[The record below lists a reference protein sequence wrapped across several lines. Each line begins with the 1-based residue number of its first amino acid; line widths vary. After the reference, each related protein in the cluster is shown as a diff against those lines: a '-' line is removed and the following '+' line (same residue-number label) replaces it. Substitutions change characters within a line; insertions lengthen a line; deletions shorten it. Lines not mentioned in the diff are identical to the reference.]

1 MSNSNLRQSSG
12 YKFISVLIKSNIIS
26 IFPFFNAL
34 CPSKLLFRG
43 CILCLQMLSQLIGGK
58 MVPNS
63 YKTIIKLFLFDT
75 TSYFWF
81 HKCTFLYV
89 SFMLL
94 SWYFKES
101 CYWNCCP
108 GFSNKLVSQI
118 KPNPNSFQYPLMNY
132 LVLDLHIYKTHI
144 NKKGQN
150 FCT

>member
-1 MSNSNLRQSSG
+1 
-12 YKFISVLIKSNIIS
+12 
-26 IFPFFNAL
+26 
-34 CPSKLLFRG
+34 
-43 CILCLQMLSQLIGGK
+43 

-118 KPNPNSFQYPLMNY
+118 KPNSFQYPLMNY
-132 LVLDLHIYKTHI
+132 VPCIGFTYLQNSYQQKRPELLYLKKCEFDNEISFSGWFQKIIFWYVRGLKSEI
-144 NKKGQN
+144 NIKNKQEFYFGLLSL
-150 FCT
+150 FFWPLCTPFAI